1 MATAA
6 DKERARSFPEL
17 AAMAHALTVSLCFVV
32 DDWHVVAGSCA
43 EAELEQLLSLG
54 CPQIHFLI
62 GSRRQPALNLARSEL
77 PSFVK
82 VDWDDLRFR
91 APEVEQL
98 FRTAYK
104 QPLSSAGVCNLT
116 QRTDGWAAALQLF
129 HVATKSRSTVERRRA
144 AESLGP
150 VPQYAHDYLRHHYFA
165 GVPPELERLLRHTCL
180 LEHLTPSRCNAL
192 LGVSDSGH
200 LLHEAE
206 KLGVVASDG
215 GGTAFRVP
223 EVVRRYLVSTL
234 GDSESVA
241 PENIRHRTATL
252 LEQEGVHGAA
262 LQILSESGDWDH
274 VRAMME
280 RASNRAFRP
289 GTCGW
294 VIAAPESMIRN
305 DPLFALAKARQLLDD
320 GYPEAAYATASELP
334 QTLAAEVPHEA
345 AADLRKAAAEWSGDF
360 RGTSCG
366 PVGLLRAAV
375 HGRPAS
381 AARSLSKRNGAAD
394 TFARGIALLIAG
406 DQRGAIPFLRRCA
419 EQLYAETPAALWAQL
434 TLAVFAQESSMPGL
448 DARSEEID
456 AVQRRA
462 ERLGFSWLARVA
474 QGALAAQSGN
484 AGYQMAVQSAIEK
497 CEQDGDLWG
506 GALIAAAAA
515 LERLRTGRPDYG
527 AFDALT
533 DKFRKLEASA
543 LEAWALSARALVAAA
558 QDLPNA
564 IEEALAAEAFA
575 RTADVPGARAVA
587 YAALAQLKPEHF
599 ADLMETAIETAK
611 TAGLVCRP
619 WTWVA
624 MGSGIGSTPA
634 PRTQQPASLLARAA
648 EAASAFAVPPR
659 LDVRCFGEF
668 SLRADGVGIDLSRV
682 RPQARTVLRIL
693 AIHAGRPVHRDRL
706 AATLWADLDAASALH
721 NLQVSVSSLRR
732 ALQPAGVAGD
742 CQLLARRGEAYVLV
756 LDERSRVDLL
766 EFDQAVREAAQARSA
781 GDLEGAATYLHRAV
795 DLYAGEVLPEDGSA
809 EWVSDT
815 RERYR
820 LRAAEAA
827 AMLAILEL
835 DFGKTTDAAAAAAQS
850 VEIDP
855 WRDESW
861 RTLISVYRSSGDLA
875 AAERAERRYQGMLNA
890 LGVSSDL
897 RRQPDR

>member
-1 MATAA
+1 
-6 DKERARSFPEL
+6 
-17 AAMAHALTVSLCFVV
+17 MAHSLTISLCFVV
-32 DDWHVVAGSCA
+32 DDLHVVAGSCV
-43 EAELEQLLSLG
+43 ESELELLLSLW
-54 CPQIHFLI
+54 CPRVHFLF
-62 GSRRQPALNLARSEL
+62 GSRSAPSLNLARSEV

-98 FRTAYK
+98 FRTTYK
-104 QPLSSAGVCNLT
+104 QPLSTAGVCNLT
-116 QRTDGWAAALQLF
+116 QRTDGWAAALHLF
-129 HVATKSRSTVERRRA
+129 HVATKSRSAVERRRA
-144 AESLGP
+144 AESHDP
-150 VPQYAHDYLRHHYFA
+150 VPQYAHEYLKHHFFA
-165 GVPPELERLLRHTCL
+165 GVPPKVERLLRYTCL
-180 LEHLTPSRCNAL
+180 LERLTPPRCNSLLDAL
-192 LGVSDSGH
+192 DSGV

-206 KLGVVASDG
+206 QLGIVLGYDG
-215 GGTAFRVP
+215 GSTFRLP
-223 EVVRRYLVSTL
+223 EAVRQYLVSTFD
-234 GDSESVA
+234 DSESGA
-241 PENIRHRTATL
+241 PKDIRDRTAKL
-252 LEQEGVHGAA
+252 LEREGEYGAA
-262 LQILSESGDWDH
+262 LKVLAQDRNWDS

-280 RASNRAFRP
+280 RAGRHAFRP

-294 VIAAPESMIRN
+294 VMAAPEAMTRN

-320 GYPEAAYATASELP
+320 GYPEAAYATASKLP

-345 AADLRKAAAEWSGDF
+345 AANLRKAAAEWSGEF
-360 RGTSCG
+360 RRASCG

-381 AARSLSKRNGAAD
+381 AARSLSKQNGAHD
-394 TFARGIALLIAG
+394 TFARGMALLVAG
-406 DQRGAIPFLRRCA
+406 DQRGALPFLRRCA
-419 EQLYAETPAALWAQL
+419 EQLNAETPAALWAQL
-434 TLAVFAQESSMPGL
+434 TLAVFAQECSMPGL

-484 AGYQMAVQSAIEK
+484 AGYQLAVQSAIEK
-497 CEQDGDLWG
+497 CEQAGDFWG
-506 GALIAAAAA
+506 AALIAAAAA
-515 LERLRTGRPDYG
+515 LEQLRRGRPDYG

-564 IEEALAAEAFA
+564 VEEALAAEAFA

-599 ADLMETAIETAK
+599 ADLMEAATETAK

-624 MGSGIGSTPA
+624 MRSGVGSPPA
-634 PRTQQPASLLARAA
+634 ARAQQPASLPARAA
-648 EAASAFAVPPR
+648 VAASAFASPPR

-668 SLRADGVGIDLSRV
+668 SLRADGVDIDLSGV
-682 RPQARTVLRIL
+682 RPQARIVLRIL

-706 AATLWADLDAASALH
+706 AAALWADLDTASALH

-732 ALQPAGVAGD
+732 ALQPAGLAGD

-766 EFDQAVREAAQARSA
+766 EFDQAVRDAAMAKTAHDSEAAAAILR
-781 GDLEGAATYLHRAV
+781 GAL
-795 DLYAGEVLPEDGSA
+795 DLYTGEVLPEDGA
-809 EWVSDT
+809 ADWLSDT

-820 LRAAEAA
+820 VRAAEAA
-827 AMLAILEL
+827 ATLAGLEL
-835 DFGKTTDAAAAAAQS
+835 ARGKPAEAAAAATRS
-850 VEIDP
+850 VDIYP

-861 RTLISVYRSSGDLA
+861 RTLISIYRSSGDLA
-875 AAERAERRYQGMLNA
+875 AAERAELRYRLVLTA
-890 LGVSSDL
+890 LGVSPDA
-897 RRQPDR
+897 RHQPADEGPTAR